1 MVIKNVSK
9 FSGLI
14 QSVVINLQ
22 LLKFWRLNSGKKKN
36 FSCTRASPPSYLHS
50 CTHVC
55 LKTEQLISSR
65 LCTNHKARCY
75 RTFPNCAPYA
85 AFCKAAPETRHWG
98 PSHCWEDARRH
109 LGDPALWSFSAA
121 RPHDPQRAD
130 YQTQQRS
137 NNNQGVFWVIKIHLP
152 FSIYLSI

>member
-9 FSGLI
+9 FAGLI
-14 QSVVINLQ
+14 QSVIINLQ
-22 LLKFWRLNSGKKKN
+22 PSEDLTAKKN
-36 FSCTRASPPSYLHS
+36 FSWTRASPSYLHS

-75 RTFPNCAPYA
+75 RSFPNCAPYA

-98 PSHCWEDARRH
+98 PSHCREDARRH
-109 LGDPALWSFSAA
+109 LGDPASDHFWQHGPTIRREQTTRRSSAPTATREFS
-121 RPHDPQRAD
+121 
-130 YQTQQRS
+130 
-137 NNNQGVFWVIKIHLP
+137 G
-152 FSIYLSI
+152 